1 MKKLL
6 KSLIKKILKK
16 KNWKLE
22 KIVQPRDYNLK
33 APEEVM
39 LSKIRNSKGILHVG
53 AHRGSEAPVY
63 EWFGKKVIW
72 IEANPEIFKAL
83 KENLF
88 KYKCHQQIYA
98 ARNNKYLNRP
108 KSC

>member
-16 KNWKLE
+16 NNWKLE

-63 EWFGKKVIW
+63 VCLINCDLHFLLLL
-72 IEANPEIFKAL
+72 IF
-83 KENLF
+83 
-88 KYKCHQQIYA
+88 Y
-98 ARNNKYLNRP
+98 
-108 KSC
+108 